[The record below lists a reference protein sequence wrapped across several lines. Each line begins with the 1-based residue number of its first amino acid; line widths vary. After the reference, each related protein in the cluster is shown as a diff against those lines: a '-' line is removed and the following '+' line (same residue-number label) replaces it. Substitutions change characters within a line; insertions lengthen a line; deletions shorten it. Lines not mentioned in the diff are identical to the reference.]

1 MYPTKKQKE
10 LLDFNLEIVR
20 YVYNEQ
26 LASKIR
32 AYEED
37 GRNLTNFELNNSLV
51 SLKDAHPELKQVHS
65 QVLQNVNQRITY
77 AFENFFRRVKN
88 HDEEP
93 GYPRFKGRNR
103 YNSITYPQSGFSL
116 DEKLHVSKIGD
127 INICRHREIEGEI
140 KTMNLKKT
148 SSGKWLVSF
157 SVETKQRQITMPESR
172 VIGLDLGLLHFYAD
186 SEGNFVDN
194 PRWLRKSEN
203 KLAHLQRSH
212 SKKNKGGKNRQK
224 SRLKLARQHEKISSQ
239 RNDFIH
245 KESRKLTTSYSLIA
259 VEKLSISN
267 MVHNRY
273 LSKSISDA
281 GWRKFI
287 QALAY
292 KVEETGGKMVE
303 VNPNGTSQY
312 CICGNRVEKSLA
324 VRVHKCDKCG
334 IEIDRDTMSAMII
347 KHIALMGTTAG
358 SAESN
363 AWGDESAL
371 SSMSQELP
379 LHSS

>member
-26 LASKIR
+26 LASKIK
-32 AYEED
+32 AYEEND
-37 GRNLTNFELNNSLV
+37 KNLTHFELNNSLI
-51 SLKDAHPELKQVHS
+51 SLKENNPELRQVHS
-65 QVLQNVNQRITY
+65 QVLQNINQRIAY
-77 AFENFFRRVKN
+77 AFDNFFRRVKN
-88 HDEEP
+88 YDEEP

-116 DEKLHVSKIGD
+116 SEKLHVSKIGD
-127 INICRHREIEGEI
+127 INICKHREIEGKI

-148 SSGKWLVSF
+148 FSGKWLVSF
-157 SVETKQRQITMPESR
+157 SVEAKQKQITRPKGGAVS
-172 VIGLDLGLLHFYAD
+172 LDLGLLHFYAD

-194 PRWLRKSEN
+194 PRWLRKSEQ
-203 KLAHLQRSH
+203 KLIRLQRSH
-212 SKKNKGGKNRQK
+212 SKKKKGGKNRQK
-224 SRLKLARQHEKISSQ
+224 SRLKLAREHEKISNQ

-245 KESRKLTTSYSLIA
+245 KESRKLVTSYSLIA

-303 VNPNGTSQY
+303 VDPNGTSQY

-324 VRVHKCDKCG
+324 VRIHKCCRCDV
-334 IEIDRDTMSAMII
+334 EMDRDTMSAMII
-347 KHIALMGTTAG
+347 KHIALTGTTAG
-358 SAESN
+358 SAGSN

-371 SSMSQELP
+371 SSMSQELS